1 MHAHIRNAH
10 IFNQR
15 CLIFG
20 VVIMMVVMM
29 MHGGDNDGDGGEDDV
44 DDSGAGEFQILRCN
58 R

>member
-1 MHAHIRNAH
+1 MRNAH

-20 VVIMMVVMM
+20 VVIMMVMMMM
-29 MHGGDNDGDGGEDDV
+29 MHGGDSDGDGGEDDV

>member
-1 MHAHIRNAH
+1 MRNAH

-20 VVIMMVVMM
+20 VVIMMVMMM
-29 MHGGDNDGDGGEDDV
+29 MHGGDNDGDDV
-44 DDSGAGEFQILRCN
+44 DDSGAGEFQILGCN